1 MRREIRNYTQLMNTL
16 RMQLIHVAD
25 AFAAARKLSRARVS
39 TIVFK
44 AGHAIDRIAAGRD
57 LSTGNW
63 ERAMAWFHENW
74 PEGAEWPPHVAR
86 PAHINITGD

>member
-1 MRREIRNYTQLMNTL
+1 MTL
-16 RMQLIHVAD
+16 RSQLITVAD
-25 AFAAARKLSRARVS
+25 AYCEHRKRSRSRVS
-39 TIVFK
+39 TIIFN
-44 AGHAIDRIAAGRD
+44 AGKTLDRVADGAD
-57 LSTGNW
+57 LTTGNW